1 MITKEKSIFVPT
13 LDSFKLRN
21 TYNDTVHVIKHEKV
35 RINIMLFCLKCFS
48 NIILS
53 ELTFL

>member
-1 MITKEKSIFVPT
+1 MITKEKSIFAPT

-48 NIILS
+48 NIIL
-53 ELTFL
+53 